1 MRNVIVTGGTRGI
14 GLAIAERLAGEGD
27 RVIAAARSE
36 GAELAGAR
44 ARIHG
49 AGAIEFMPLDL
60 ADPTAPEPFAKAARK
75 RFGPV
80 DALVNNAGIGGAVL
94 LAAMSPDEIARIM
107 QVNAVSPMVLTRAVL
122 RGMLADGRGRIVNV
136 ASIVAANGYNGL
148 SVYSA
153 SKAALVGFTKSL
165 AREVGRIGITVN
177 AVAPGFVDTALTED
191 LDAAS
196 RDKIVGRA
204 AMRRLASREDV
215 AQMVAFLLGPGGTN
229 VTGAVFTVDAGATA

>member
-14 GLAIAERLAGEGD
+14 GLAIAERLAAEGD

-36 GAELAGAR
+36 GEELAGAR
-44 ARIHG
+44 TRIQG
-49 AGAIEFMPLDL
+49 AGVIEFMPLDL
-60 ADPTAPEPFAKAARK
+60 ADADAPEPFAKAARK
-75 RFGPV
+75 RFGPIE
-80 DALVNNAGIGGAVL
+80 ALVNNAGIGGAVL
-94 LAAMSPDEIARIM
+94 LAAMSGEEIARIM
-107 QVNAVSPMVLTRAVL
+107 QVNAVSPMLLTRAVL
-122 RGMLADGRGRIVNV
+122 RGMLADGRGRIVSV

-204 AMRRLASREDV
+204 AMRRLATREDV
-215 AQMVAFLLGPGGTN
+215 AEMVAFLLGPGGTN

>member
-1 MRNVIVTGGTRGI
+1 
-14 GLAIAERLAGEGD
+14 
-27 RVIAAARSE
+27 
-36 GAELAGAR
+36 
-44 ARIHG
+44 
-49 AGAIEFMPLDL
+49 
-60 ADPTAPEPFAKAARK
+60 
-75 RFGPV
+75 
-80 DALVNNAGIGGAVL
+80 
-94 LAAMSPDEIARIM
+94 
-107 QVNAVSPMVLTRAVL
+107 
-122 RGMLADGRGRIVNV
+122 MLADGRGRIVNV
-136 ASIVAANGYNGL
+136 ASIVASNGYNGL

-204 AMRRLASREDV
+204 AMRRLATREDV
-215 AQMVAFLLGPGGTN
+215 AAMVAFLLGAGGTN

>member
-1 MRNVIVTGGTRGI
+1 MGNVIVTGGTRGI
-14 GLAIAERLAGEGD
+14 GLAIAERLAAQGD

-36 GAELAGAR
+36 GDEVAGAR
-44 ARIHG
+44 ARVKG
-49 AGAIEFMPLDL
+49 AGAIEFMALDL
-60 ADPTAPEPFAKAARK
+60 ADPGASEPFAKAARK
-75 RFGPV
+75 RFGPI
-80 DALVNNAGIGGAVL
+80 DALVNNAGVGGAVL
-94 LAAMSPDEIARIM
+94 LAAMSGDDIARIM
-107 QVNAVSPMVLTRAVL
+107 QVNAVSPMLLTRAVL

-136 ASIVAANGYNGL
+136 ASIVASNGYNGL

-204 AMRRLASREDV
+204 AMRRLATREDV
-215 AQMVAFLLGPGGTN
+215 AAMVAFLLGAGGTN